1 MLLLHVVVTCCSVV
15 SQCVTCCV
23 GFCCTLLNWGT
34 GRNGIFLAVEGLAL
48 RCNCMTSQQT
58 LVDQTMQTHWRI
70 PYATNNVSS
79 SQPLAQELE
88 THAGRIG
95 HAGLVLFGFPSDWNK
110 LTCRQRFQQVSAS
123 APHEPLLIHSNPAFS
138 WPSGAS
144 GITMDCKQSDNHS
157 FRKPR
162 ASTPDSFFKS
172 TPKPIEED
180 QFGAQANGFSSSI
193 RLRVCSKILVL
204 ECRSSSSLGE
214 KIFPISSSDDSFEK
228 SGAGRLKDFTAAARK
243 SPSGPAWSISIPCIP
258 SECCT
263 RYADAWYAHS
273 TAATR

>member
-1 MLLLHVVVTCCSVV
+1 M

-123 APHEPLLIHSNPAFS
+123 APHEPLFITQIQLFRGLQALQASQWTANKVTTT
-138 WPSGAS
+138 PSAS
-144 GITMDCKQSDNHS
+144 LERPLQTH
-157 FRKPR
+157 
-162 ASTPDSFFKS
+162 
-172 TPKPIEED
+172 
-180 QFGAQANGFSSSI
+180 SSSPH
-193 RLRVCSKILVL
+193 
-204 ECRSSSSLGE
+204 RS
-214 KIFPISSSDDSFEK
+214 
-228 SGAGRLKDFTAAARK
+228 R
-243 SPSGPAWSISIPCIP
+243 
-258 SECCT
+258 
-263 RYADAWYAHS
+263 
-273 TAATR
+273 